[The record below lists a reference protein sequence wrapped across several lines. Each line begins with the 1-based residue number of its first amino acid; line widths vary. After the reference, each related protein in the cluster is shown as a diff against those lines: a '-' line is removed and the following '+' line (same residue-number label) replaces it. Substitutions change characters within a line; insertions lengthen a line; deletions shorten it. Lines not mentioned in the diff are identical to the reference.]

1 MAAAAVVAE
10 GDAHRSEQRDRSAF
24 HKALVR
30 ALSDPYTISG
40 RATAQKLQALE
51 RAGKAGREESF
62 VLDARYELGRRDDAY
77 LAAPV
82 LPLQTSDDDREPLGL
97 RLDPLFENAHRSGL
111 YAALLDEL
119 RGKIDP
125 DVQRLASALR
135 LAGWLLTM
143 PEVYAYV
150 EAAVGGSSLPDPVA
164 AFSDV
169 ATALDGQ
176 MKIDALVREALAAF
190 APVEDGLSDEEK
202 ADAKKAKED
211 AKTFY
216 DTLLLRMGVL
226 TEVTYGNVKEDPVG
240 NAIEAGLCY
249 KHGIHQLDES
259 VDAWR
264 KVEVPKDVEDALM
277 DETAAAK
284 GWLPA
289 QNKLF
294 EQFKRA
300 PTRKHLEEFLK
311 VWNTFVKPPADGRKW
326 YDDAMKKVEDEL
338 YNNTADPKPAAKEYA
353 YTYPKAT
360 RTDFGAGGCIRPAVQ
375 ARVAELLPEDLFE
388 EALLS
393 QNVPPGGY
401 AKWTPLML
409 GKDGKTFVP
418 SDHPTAIAVS
428 SAALLEARANIATD
442 AATSG
447 NDTVNNLLLAARYK
461 LLQLRDLKVC
471 IDAAANKEF
480 SGPGFGLPV
489 LRCRAREVDG
499 DDLEYV
505 RFKVSSDGS
514 ASGEYKLVAEPLP
527 PTEDA
532 KAFED
537 QVGLRDLSGIRM
549 PATKELLSLPTLK
562 AILHDGLDA
571 FQELRGNEL
580 EQKKMQRHLLELEA
594 ERAKLENPDDDGD
607 DEPSDLVDVSARKRR
622 RDVWSDGLRE
632 AALSNDRLY
641 SFARQLGG
649 AIGEPISEVCM
660 IDDSKLA
667 AESKQIRI
675 ARRRASQR
683 AAEQHADLV
692 KNVISQ
698 VIKDSQLTL
707 GIDDHGNG
715 FAGTSTG
722 GALDLTQLKVVSG
735 SLRREASDLAGL
747 GKGGESSDRFFG
759 NAVKLESLLRSGTGE
774 MTFSDLLAQLR
785 VAGQQLQQATVGDM
799 DVESAAGASV
809 SIEYLSA
816 PRNCL
821 MLRWRAEALAAIRE
835 SFAVFQQEMRSAK
848 SGMALRRIHAFE
860 LVEGRDVELTTL
872 FATLAG
878 LKMAAN
884 RLHSGS
890 GAMYTSQWA
899 ARNNGRQL
907 TVALARVVRRA
918 VSYALNGVGTAA
930 DRLDYFD

>member
-51 RAGKAGREESF
+51 RAGKVGREESF

-150 EAAVGGSSLPDPVA
+150 AAAVGGSSLPDPVA

-202 ADAKKAKED
+202 ADAENAKET

-216 DTLLLRMGVL
+216 DKLLLRMGVL
-226 TEVTYGNVKEDPVG
+226 TEVTDGNVEEDPVG

-259 VDAWR
+259 IDAWR
-264 KVEVPKDVEDALM
+264 KKKVPNDVVVALT
-277 DETAAAK
+277 DKTAAAK

-289 QNKLF
+289 QSKEF
-294 EQFKRA
+294 EQFKRD
-300 PTRKHLEEFLK
+300 PTRKHLEEFLE
-311 VWNTFVKPPADGRKW
+311 VWNKFVKPPADGRKW
-326 YDDAMKKVEDEL
+326 YDGAMEKVEKEL
-338 YNNTADPKPAAKEYA
+338 YNNTDDPKPDAKEYA

-360 RTDFGAGGCIRPAVQ
+360 RTDFGAGGCIRTAVQ
-375 ARVAELLPEDLFE
+375 PRVAKLLPEDLFE

-393 QNVPPGGY
+393 QNVPPGEY
-401 AKWTPLML
+401 ARWTPLML
-409 GKDGKTFVP
+409 GEDKKTFVP

-428 SAALLEARANIATD
+428 SAALLEARAHIATD
-442 AATSG
+442 AANSG
-447 NDTVNNLLLAARYK
+447 NDTVNNRLLAARYK

-489 LRCRAREVDG
+489 LRCRAREVG
-499 DDLEYV
+499 GNDLEYV

-514 ASGEYKLVAEPLP
+514 ASGEYKLDAEPLP

-549 PATKELLSLPTLK
+549 PASEHLVDISTLK
-562 AILHDGLDA
+562 SILLDGLDA

-594 ERAKLENPDDDGD
+594 ERAKLENPDDDDD

-707 GIDDHGNG
+707 GIGEQGNG
-715 FAGTSTG
+715 FAGTSTS

-785 VAGQQLQQATVGDM
+785 VAGQQLQQATVGDL
-799 DVESAAGASV
+799 DVDSAAGASV

-872 FATLAG
+872 FATLCG